1 MITNETLTSTERPAA
16 PAEHSNGAEALPM
29 PAVTQQP
36 ALGRRLKALRVSRGL
51 SLKDVAAAT
60 GLSASFVSM
69 VETGQNEMTVGR
81 LVTLAEFYEVGIS
94 DLISERARE
103 RPVVLRRDDRQRTET
118 ADQRVRSESLAAW
131 HHGDMVGEFL
141 HFDQGAELP
150 QITPQAGAE
159 FVLVLDGEI
168 EIEFADEAS
177 LLLREG
183 DSVWFEASRKHRHVN
198 VGTRQA
204 NVLTFKGSTR
214 ND

>member
-1 MITNETLTSTERPAA
+1 MITDETLTSTEPASRV
-16 PAEHSNGAEALPM
+16 EHSNGVQGTPM
-29 PAVTQQP
+29 PALTQQP

-81 LVTLAEFYEVGIS
+81 LVTLADFYEVGFS

-103 RPVVLRRDDRQRTET
+103 RPVVLRRDERQRAES

-131 HHGDMVGEFL
+131 HHGDMIGEFL
-141 HFDQGAELP
+141 RFDMGAELS
-150 QITPQAGAE
+150 QVTPQAGAE

-168 EIEFADEAS
+168 AIEFADETS

-198 VGTRQA
+198 VGPKQA
-204 NVLTFKGSTR
+204 NVLTFKGSSR
-214 ND
+214 SD